1 MNGTT
6 TVVAVGVVTAASTL
20 AMLRPRTG
28 PPASTATGTD
38 LEQWALAGR
47 SHGPL
52 MLWCVL
58 GGTIYT
64 AYTFLAVPG
73 VVFSSGGIG
82 LYALVYTTIVYPL
95 VLVVLPRL
103 AETARRHG
111 YVSAVDFIRG
121 TYRSPGL
128 ALAVALTGILATM
141 PYIAL
146 QLIGIQAVLAVVGID
161 PGGLVGD
168 LALTVVFAVLAASTY
183 RHGLSAPSA
192 VAVLKAALVVGS
204 AIVLVLLV
212 SGRTDWADLWPAAES
227 ALRSRG
233 LEATLNPE
241 NAMAYGSLAL
251 GSALALFAFPH
262 VLMVT
267 FSGRTKRVVAQ
278 TIPALLG
285 WTLVLGV
292 FAVMGAAAIAIGVA
306 PPPGRAD
313 QAVALLIQQ
322 VAPPWLAGGLLGS
335 LVVAA
340 LVPAAVMSIGAATL
354 FARNVYVEYLN
365 PAATSEQ
372 EACVA
377 RSMSLLVKVGAL
389 AFALG
394 FHNTNAIQLHLLGAV
409 WVLQTLPA
417 LLLGLL
423 PATPGRTALL
433 AGWLTGMLGGTAMVT
448 WGHFAPTV
456 TVHFGDLHLTLFA
469 GLLALAANLAVV
481 GAVQAATRLLAK
493 VPEQRRALM

>member
-6 TVVAVGVVTAASTL
+6 TAVAIGVVAAASAL
-20 AMLRPRTG
+20 AALRPRIG
-28 PPASTATGTD
+28 PPAMGTELD
-38 LEQWALAGR
+38 EWSLAGR

-73 VVFSSGGIG
+73 VVFSSGGLG

-103 AETARRHG
+103 ANTARRHG

-146 QLIGIQAVLAVVGID
+146 QLIGIQAVLAVIGID

-168 LALTVVFAVLAASTY
+168 LVLTVVFAVLAVSTY
-183 RHGLSAPSA
+183 RHGLRAPST
-192 VAVLKAALVVGS
+192 VAVLKAALVVAA

-212 SGRTDWADLWPAAES
+212 SGRTEWAELWPAAES
-227 ALRSRG
+227 ALHARG
-233 LEATLNPE
+233 REMTPTPE
-241 NAMAYGSLAL
+241 NALAYASLAL

-262 VLMVT
+262 VLMVV
-267 FSGRTKRVVAQ
+267 FSARTKRVVAQ

-292 FAVMGAAAIAIGVA
+292 FAVMGAAAVAIGIV

-313 QAVALLIQQ
+313 QAVALLIEQ
-322 VAPPWLAGGLLGS
+322 VAPPWLAGGLLGA

-365 PAATSEQ
+365 PAATSQQ
-372 EACVA
+372 ETSVA

-423 PATPGRTALL
+423 PVAPTRTALL
-433 AGWLTGMLGGTAMVT
+433 AGWLAGMIGGTTMVA
-448 WGHFAPTV
+448 WGHFSPTV
-456 TVHFGDLHLTLFA
+456 TVHVGGVHLTVFA

-481 GAVQAATRLLAK
+481 GAVQAATRLLELPAR
-493 VPEQRRALM
+493 RRALL

>member
-1 MNGTT
+1 MNSTT
-6 TVVAVGVVTAASTL
+6 MVVATGVVAAASTL
-20 AMLRPRTG
+20 AMLRPRSG
-28 PPASTATGTD
+28 LRSTTAIATD
-38 LEQWALAGR
+38 LEEWALAGR

-82 LYALVYTTIVYPL
+82 LYALTYTTIVYPL

-103 AETARRHG
+103 SGIARRHG
-111 YVSAVDFIRG
+111 YVSGVDFIRG

-146 QLIGIQAVLAVVGID
+146 QLVGIQAVLAVVGIAS
-161 PGGLVGD
+161 GGFVGD
-168 LALTVVFAVLAASTY
+168 LALTVVFTVLAVSTY
-183 RHGLSAPSA
+183 RYGLRAPSA
-192 VAVLKAALVVGS
+192 VGVLKAALVVGA

-212 SGRTDWADLWPAAES
+212 SRRSDWNDLWPAAES
-227 ALRSRG
+227 TLQARG
-233 LEATLNPE
+233 LDLTLAPE
-241 NAMAYGSLAL
+241 NSVTYASLAL

-262 VLMVT
+262 VLMVA
-267 FSGRTKRVVAQ
+267 FSARTERVVAR
-278 TIPALLG
+278 TVPPLLVWTLLLG
-285 WTLVLGV
+285 I
-292 FAVMGAAAIAIGVA
+292 FAIMGAAALAAGVV

-322 VAPPWLAGGLLGS
+322 MAPPWLAGGLLGA

-354 FARNVYVEYLN
+354 FARNIYVEYVN
-365 PAATSEQ
+365 PAATNEQ
-372 EACVA
+372 ETRVA
-377 RSMSLLVKVGAL
+377 RSMSLLVKIGAL
-389 AFALG
+389 GFALG
-394 FHNTNAIQLHLLGAV
+394 FHNQNAIQLHLLGAI

-423 PATPGRTALL
+423 RVPPSRTALL
-433 AGWLTGMLGGTAMVT
+433 AGWLAGMVSGTAMVAS
-448 WGHFAPTV
+448 GQFSPTV
-456 TVHFGDLHLTLFA
+456 TVNLGDVHLTVYA
-469 GLLALAANLAVV
+469 GLLGLVVNLTVV
-481 GAVQAATRLLAK
+481 GAAQIAVRLLEA
-493 VPEQRRALM
+493 PARQRALR